1 MRRLLGLFLGA
12 SLSVIAQTEITL
24 IAPVGIR
31 GAVDEL
37 IPGFEKKTGY
47 KVRPTYGTGLVT
59 KKQVADGEPFDVPIV
74 QVPYEEV
81 VKSGHVVASSMTP
94 LASARVGVA
103 VKKGTPKPD
112 ISSADAV
119 KRMLLSAKSVVYPN
133 PARGPAA
140 GITFDQMLITLGIA
154 EQIKPKLK
162 PVVGAE
168 VMKITASGES
178 EIGITFLSELGT
190 EPGIDI
196 VGPLPEDIAPPT
208 RLVGFVSAYAKDA
221 KSAKALLDHLSSAE
235 AAVVYLHHRMQP
247 YNSTAKV
254 AY

>member
-1 MRRLLGLFLGA
+1 M
-12 SLSVIAQTEITL
+12 SVIAQTEITL

-47 KVRPTYGTGLVT
+47 KVKPTYGTGLVT

-81 VKSGHVVASSMTP
+81 VKSGHVVVSSMTP

-103 VKKGTPKPD
+103 VKKGAPKPD
-112 ISSADAV
+112 ISSSDAV

-154 EQIKPKLK
+154 EQVKPKLK

-178 EIGITFLSELGT
+178 EIGVTFLSELGS

-196 VGPLPEDIAPPT
+196 VGPLPEDIAPAT
-208 RLVGFVSAYAKDA
+208 RLVGFVSAHAKDA
-221 KSAKALLDHLSSAE
+221 KSAKLLLDHLSSAE
-235 AAVVYLHHRMQP
+235 AAEVYRHHRMRP
-247 YNSTAKV
+247 DLAPH
-254 AY
+254 

>member
-1 MRRLLGLFLGA
+1 MKKGA
-12 SLSVIAQTEITL
+12 S
-24 IAPVGIR
+24 
-31 GAVDEL
+31 
-37 IPGFEKKTGY
+37 
-47 KVRPTYGTGLVT
+47 
-59 KKQVADGEPFDVPIV
+59 
-74 QVPYEEV
+74 
-81 VKSGHVVASSMTP
+81 
-94 LASARVGVA
+94 
-103 VKKGTPKPD
+103 KPD

-154 EQIKPKLK
+154 EQVKPKLK

-178 EIGITFLSELGT
+178 EIGVTFLSELGS

-208 RLVGFVSAYAKDA
+208 RLVGFVSAQAKDA
-221 KSAKALLDHLSSAE
+221 KGAKALLDHLSSAE
-235 AAVVYLHHRMQP
+235 AAAVYRHHRMQP
-247 YNSTAKV
+247 GFARHWNN
-254 AY
+254 

>member
-1 MRRLLGLFLGA
+1 
-12 SLSVIAQTEITL
+12 
-24 IAPVGIR
+24 
-31 GAVDEL
+31 
-37 IPGFEKKTGY
+37 
-47 KVRPTYGTGLVT
+47 
-59 KKQVADGEPFDVPIV
+59 
-74 QVPYEEV
+74 
-81 VKSGHVVASSMTP
+81 
-94 LASARVGVA
+94 VA

-208 RLVGFVSAYAKDA
+208 RLVGFVSAHAKDA
-221 KSAKALLDHLSSAE
+221 KGAKALLDYLSSAE
-235 AAVVYLHHRMQP
+235 AAVVYLHHRRQP